1 MHKVFA
7 RRMTALLLS
16 LCMVAGM
23 IDLSGFTAQAAD
35 DYIQYER
42 LEITGGPYVY
52 AGAEIEP
59 TVEVYGLNLDVEVK
73 APDGSYDITYS
84 PNSPNALLSN
94 AGKPVNAGTYKV
106 RAEDK
111 NNKGNIAS
119 GSFEVERQ
127 ELSGS
132 YTIKA
137 IDEVT
142 IINDGVAQPEVKL
155 LDLAGRE
162 TQLRGVMSAF
172 EVTGVDY
179 IYNFADNDKD
189 GTATVTV
196 TGCGNYKG
204 DLTGSFTVKKL
215 TSADLSFTFGSSVTA
230 NYDSGN
236 PAIPR
241 QEPRDVT
248 CRGEDLTR
256 DQDYRIEYGNHT
268 KATTEA
274 WVRIVGINDYD
285 GLVSEKKNYTVVKRI
300 GEEAEIAGYPE
311 SLRVRLKT
319 PVADQPYK
327 GGAPVTI
334 TEEDIVLY
342 DPDSGEDRLTP
353 GVDYE
358 IDPTTYKFNS
368 AATTATQ
375 KAQVTVKGK
384 GRYREDMVIEFAI
397 VAPQLSSCT
406 IVIPD
411 ANCMYDGT
419 SQFDKLD
426 WTNAVTNNGIVYEK
440 GKDYEVTQL
449 GDGTSA
455 GDQKVELYPLPN
467 GRLQGGSVTKS
478 YNIKK
483 RPLTE
488 EAGVTI
494 QFVDQASVDNLVFD
508 NKAKEP
514 PVQVLFGSKV
524 LTKDDYDVEYQANK
538 DAGTASVIAK
548 GKGNFSDSTKPLTF
562 TIKPYTLTMD
572 NAEVKGI
579 LPSYTYTGKDH
590 QPSPNAVLKQPLNGK
605 VALLKDTDFTVEYN
619 NNHDVGTATVIVKG
633 KNNFDGQIDT
643 QFEITKCNL
652 GDTAS
657 GVRINVK
664 SPMYYT
670 GDFITP
676 EVEINNAGTAMV
688 EGEDYTMEVVNNQN
702 VGKATVT
709 FRGIENYEGETTRE
723 FEIRPRNIQEGDLVV
738 VDANDSANHNFTAMT
753 PDDNHYPYTGSE
765 IVKKLQV
772 QFSKG
777 EEVGLKTL
785 EQGTKPEEK
794 EEGDDCI
801 ITFQNNKA
809 IGTAQVTVEG
819 TGNYSGKVIL
829 KFTIKGD
836 LSDWEQGADPF
847 TKAKIKNEI
856 VYTTQPAVVK
866 EEDIEITFDGNPLK
880 LGTDY
885 EIASEDVDAG
895 PAYAKVT
902 GKGNYYGEI
911 SSLPF
916 TIRPLNLS
924 TDSLSDNKYVIENVK
939 EEYVY
944 TGGAICPEPKIT
956 HNGTLL
962 EKGTDYDVEYK
973 DNTDYGTAT
982 LIIKSVNS
990 NPNYIENYEMNFE
1003 ITKYNFEADY
1013 AKTEIDVQGIF
1024 DAVLDAVKAGEDDH
1038 AQLDDPAVNPDGVV
1052 MKELKVAYSPS
1063 NIDGTPT
1070 GELKI
1075 LGLKTDYNVIYD
1087 QNTKPG
1093 TAIVKIN
1100 GMGNFTGTIT
1110 KEFRIRGDLSSENT
1124 KVEVQDWIYT
1134 PPKNGEI
1141 TNTPKPTVTYTVTY
1155 STGRTEELALE
1166 EGVDYVTEYDKHAN
1180 ATLGG
1185 DPAIVMIKPV
1195 LGTDDVVTGNYTGE
1209 TQGTFQILQRDLS
1222 QTVGEGKDPLL
1233 EVTGLL
1239 EEGYEYNGSEI
1250 IPRLQVTCDGTELR
1264 WVIAGESGDDY
1275 DYTIFAENN
1284 VNVFEYAYPEGPDGP
1299 KGERVLPKVTVEAK
1313 KDESG
1318 AYTGNYTGK
1327 FDLEF
1332 KINPRIL
1339 GEETLGTLPG
1349 KVEGIPEEKDY
1360 TNKPITFPLPGDD
1373 TRNAID
1379 VTWGKIDEEGNQ
1391 VVSRLEEHKDYTI
1404 SYKDNTKIGE
1414 ATVTITA
1421 VEESNYAGS
1430 YDKKFKI
1437 MASIEVVDDPDSF
1450 PVKYM
1455 KLDFDDDKSKHDVP
1469 YGIVDV
1475 YPDMGFEDYSGV
1487 LCGESNDPYIL
1498 QEGID
1503 FEIVKADNPNPDPV
1517 KGASKNNVNVA
1528 REDAEEADRPTVV
1541 IRGIGCY
1548 RGVIK
1553 RYYNIIPKDLAQDQG
1568 DITVVFLDA
1577 ISSEE
1582 YENAFLYTGEA
1593 IEPKRIEVR
1602 NHGQLM
1608 TPNVDYV
1615 IAGYEN
1621 NTEISTET
1629 KQACVIIEAA
1639 TGEGA
1644 SGNYINSKKAYF
1656 NIIPRSIDGMQLT
1669 ITDGPQIFDRT
1680 EKKPEVE
1687 VSFMEGTTKIVLS
1700 KDDYDVEYKNNIN
1713 AASESA
1719 GEEAPEIIV
1728 TGKGAYSG
1736 TITRKFTIERESLEP
1751 QEETDDFD
1759 ITATDAVY
1767 TGEKVTTVIEVKA
1780 KDGTLL
1786 VEGSDYEIGNYADDV
1801 EIGTGTVEIHGLG
1814 NYTGTRQIPFRI
1826 LPPAGKIRIAE
1837 IEDQIYTSLPVTP
1850 SVEAVLVVDDMEGVE
1865 MPMKQGQD
1873 YELSY
1878 ENNIDA
1884 GTATVKVTGIGNF
1897 SDIEPAT
1904 TTFTIHSKG
1913 ISVSGDDGTAADM
1926 QLEDIEDQMYT
1937 GNGVT
1942 PDVKLAIHRDLPPA
1956 EGEQEN
1962 GDREEWQ
1969 YLILGKDYELS
1980 YETNV
1985 AVGLA
1990 VVTITGIGN
1999 YHGTIYS
2006 SFRILGPMNLA
2017 DVPKIPVQQFT
2028 GTEIRPEVK
2037 VSFAGEELTEG
2048 VDYTLEYKDNIE
2060 RGTATI
2066 VVTGMG
2072 WYTGTKNVTFDIAR
2086 EFSEETSIKGVA
2098 AAYTY
2103 TGAAIQPV
2111 IRVEDSGVVLSN
2123 GKDYKVSYKDNINT
2137 GKASIT
2143 ITGIDKYQ
2151 GSKTVTFKITSQ
2163 NLGRASVTKIKD
2175 QVYDGKEKKPSV
2187 SVISGGAKLKE
2198 GIDYKVAYDK
2208 NKAPGMANVTIRGMG
2223 NYAGAITT
2231 KFKITV
2237 PKVTGVKVSKYKDTS
2252 ITFSWKR
2259 NQVVSG
2265 YQIYNAK
2272 NKRVAFVKKNKTTK
2286 ATVSKLKAATSG
2298 TFRVRAYVVKSGVYY
2313 YSSFVKI
2320 KACTAPKATSITKL
2334 ASKKSKQA
2342 VINWKKIKG
2351 ASSYEVYRSTSKKGK
2366 YKKIASTK
2374 KTSYTD
2380 KKATGGKTYYY
2391 KIRVCK
2397 KANNKNYYSSDSAV
2411 MSVKAVK

>member
-7 RRMTALLLS
+7 RRMTALILS
-16 LCMVAGM
+16 LCMIAGM

-42 LEITGGPYVY
+42 LEITGGPYIY
-52 AGAEIEP
+52 TGSAIEP
-59 TVEVYGLNLDVEVK
+59 TVEVYGLNGDVEVQ
-73 APDGSYDITYS
+73 APAGSYNITYS
-84 PNSPNALLSN
+84 PSTPL
-94 AGKPVNAGTYKV
+94 NAGTYTV

-111 NNKGNIAS
+111 TDSGNIAR
-119 GSFEVERQ
+119 GSFTVEQ
-127 ELSGS
+127 KELNGS
-132 YTIKA
+132 YSIKA

-142 IINDGVAQPEVKL
+142 IIGDGAAQPEVKL
-155 LDLAGRE
+155 LDTAGRDAN
-162 TQLRGVMSAF
+162 LRGVMSAF
-172 EVTGVDY
+172 EVAGVDY
-179 IYNFADNDKD
+179 IYYFENNEQD
-189 GTATVTV
+189 GTASVTV
-196 TGCGNYKG
+196 KGCGNYKG
-204 DLTGSFTVKKL
+204 TLTGSFTVKKL
-215 TSADLSFTFGSSVTA
+215 TSADLSFTFGTSVTA
-230 NYDSGN
+230 NYDSGK

-241 QEPRDVT
+241 QAPRDVT
-248 CRGEDLTR
+248 CRGEALTL

-268 KATTEA
+268 KATKEA

-285 GLVSEKKNYTVVKRI
+285 GLVSEKKTYTVVKRI

-319 PVADQPYK
+319 PVEDQPYQ
-327 GGAPVTI
+327 GGNPVTL

-342 DPDSGEDRLTP
+342 DPDSGEERLKP
-353 GVDYE
+353 GEDYE
-358 IDPTTYKFNS
+358 IDTTTYKFNS
-368 AATTATQ
+368 EATTPTQ

-406 IVIPD
+406 INIPD

-419 SQFDKLD
+419 SQFDRLD

-440 GKDYEVTQL
+440 GEDYEVRQL
-449 GDGTSA
+449 GDGISA
-455 GDQKVELYPLPN
+455 GDQKIELYPLD
-467 GRLQGGSVTKS
+467 GGKLQGGSVTKT
-478 YNIKK
+478 YNIKP
-483 RPLTE
+483 RPLTV

-494 QFVDQASVDNLVFD
+494 QFTGSVDDLVYD

-514 PVQVLFGSKV
+514 PVQVLFGTKV
-524 LTKDDYDVEYQANK
+524 LVKGDDYDVSYQKNT
-538 DAGTASVIAK
+538 DAGTATVTAT
-548 GKGNFSDSTKPLTF
+548 GKKNFSGSTQPLTF
-562 TIKPYTLTMD
+562 TIKPYTLKPE

-590 QPSPNAVLKQPLNGK
+590 RPSPNAVLRQPLNNK
-605 VALLKDTDFTVEYN
+605 VALMNGTDFTVEYE
-619 NNHDVGTATVIVKG
+619 NNHDVGMATVIVKG
-633 KNNFDGQIDT
+633 AGNFDGQIET

-676 EVEINNAGTAMV
+676 EVDINNAGTAML
-688 EGEDYTMEVVNNQN
+688 EGTDYTMVVEDNQN

-709 FRGIENYEGETTRE
+709 FTGINNYEGTTTRT
-723 FEIRPRNIQEGDLVV
+723 FEIRPRNIQEGELVV
-738 VDANDSANHNFTAMT
+738 VDAEDSANHNFTSMA

-777 EEVGLKTL
+777 TEVGLKTL
-785 EQGTKPEEK
+785 EQGAKPEEK

-819 TGNYSGKVIL
+819 TGNYAGKVVL

-836 LSDWEQGADPF
+836 LSDWEQGTAPF
-847 TKAKIKNEI
+847 TKAKINNEI

-866 EEDIEITFDGNPLK
+866 EEDIEITFDGNALK

-885 EIASEDVDAG
+885 DITSEDINAG

-916 TIRPLNLS
+916 TIRPLDLS
-924 TDSLSDNKYVIENVK
+924 SDSLPDNKYVIENIK
-939 EEYVY
+939 EKYVY
-944 TGGAICPEPKIT
+944 TGGPICPEPKIT
-956 HNGTLL
+956 HNGTPLTR
-962 EKGTDYDVEYK
+962 GTDYEVEYK

-982 LIIKSVNS
+982 LIIKSTNS
-990 NPNYIENYEMNFE
+990 NSNYIGNYEMNFE

-1024 DAVLDAVKAGEDDH
+1024 DAVLDAVKAGEDEH

-1052 MKELKVAYSPS
+1052 MKELLVKYSPS
-1063 NIDGTPT
+1063 DIDGTPT
-1070 GELKI
+1070 GEEKT
-1075 LGLKTDYNVIYD
+1075 LGLKSDYDVVYD
-1087 QNTKPG
+1087 QNTRPG
-1093 TAIVKIN
+1093 TASIKIT
-1100 GMGNFTGTIT
+1100 GMGNFEGKIE
-1110 KEFRIRGDLSSENT
+1110 KEFKIRGDLASEST
-1124 KVEVQDWIYT
+1124 KVKVHDWVYT
-1134 PPKNGEI
+1134 PPKDGKV
-1141 TNTPKPTVTYTVTY
+1141 TNTPQPVVTYTVTF
-1155 STGRTEELALE
+1155 SSGRQEEITLV
-1166 EGVDYVTEYDKHAN
+1166 EGQDYVTEYDKNVN

-1185 DPAIVMIKPV
+1185 DPAVVKIKPV
-1195 LGTDDVVTGNYTGE
+1195 TGTDGAVTGSYVGE
-1209 TQGTFQILQRDLS
+1209 TEGTFQILQRDLS
-1222 QTVGEGKDPLL
+1222 QTIGDEKDPLL
-1233 EVTGLL
+1233 DVTGLQ
-1239 EEGYEYNGSEI
+1239 EEGYEYTGSEI
-1250 IPRLQVTCDGTELR
+1250 IPRLQVTCDGTNLR
-1264 WVIAGESGDDY
+1264 WVIAGESGEDY

-1284 VNVFEYAYPEGPDGP
+1284 VNVFEYTYPQGPQGP
-1299 KGERVLPKVTVEAK
+1299 KGERALPKVTVEARR
-1313 KDESG
+1313 DESG

-1327 FDLEF
+1327 FQLEF
-1332 KINPRIL
+1332 KINPRVL
-1339 GEETLGTLPG
+1339 SEETLGTLPG
-1349 KVEGIPEEKDY
+1349 KVEGIPEETDY
-1360 TNKPITFPLPGDD
+1360 TNKPITFPLPGDS
-1373 TRNAID
+1373 TKNAID
-1379 VTWGKIDEEGNQ
+1379 VTWGKINDTGDQ
-1391 VVSRLEEHKDYTI
+1391 VVCRLEEHKDYTV
-1404 SYKDNTKIGE
+1404 SYKNNTKIGE
-1414 ATVTITA
+1414 ATVTISA
-1421 VEESNYAGS
+1421 VEESNYTGS
-1430 YDKKFKI
+1430 YDKKFRI

-1450 PVKYM
+1450 PIKYM
-1455 KLDFDDDKSKHDVP
+1455 ELDYDDDKSKHDVP

-1475 YPDMGFEDYSGV
+1475 YPDMRFEDYSGV

-1498 QEGID
+1498 QEGTD
-1503 FEIVKADNPNPDPV
+1503 FEIVKVDNPNPDPV

-1528 REDAEEADRPTVV
+1528 REDAEEANRPTVV
-1541 IRGIGCY
+1541 IRGINCY

-1553 RYYNIIPKDLAQDQG
+1553 RYYNIIPKDLATDQG
-1568 DITVVFLDA
+1568 DITAVFLDA
-1577 ISSEE
+1577 INSEE

-1644 SGNYINSKKAYF
+1644 SGNYINSKKLYF
-1656 NIIPRSIDGMQLT
+1656 NIIPRSIEGMQLT
-1669 ITDGPQIFDRT
+1669 ITSGPQIFDRSQ
-1680 EKKPEVE
+1680 KKPEVE

-1713 AASESA
+1713 AATEFA
-1719 GEEAPEIIV
+1719 GDEAPEIIV
-1728 TGKGAYSG
+1728 TGKGAYGG
-1736 TITRKFTIERESLEP
+1736 TIRKKFTIERESLEP

-1786 VEGSDYEIGNYADDV
+1786 VEGSDYEMGGYANDV
-1801 EIGTGTVEIHGLG
+1801 EIGTGTVEIRGIG
-1814 NYTGTRQIPFRI
+1814 NYTGVRQVPFRI
-1826 LPPAGKIRIAE
+1826 LPPAGKIRVGE
-1837 IEDQIYTSLPVTP
+1837 IPDQIYTSLPIAP
-1850 SVEAVLVVDDMEGVE
+1850 SVEAVLLVDDMEGVE
-1865 MPMKQGQD
+1865 MPMKEGQD

-1878 ENNIDA
+1878 QNNIDA
-1884 GTATVKVTGIGNF
+1884 GTATVTVTGIGNF
-1897 SDIEPAT
+1897 SAIEPAT
-1904 TTFTIHSKG
+1904 ATFVIQSK
-1913 ISVSGDDGTAADM
+1913 SVSGDDGMPADM
-1926 QLEDIEDQMYT
+1926 RLEAIEDQIYT
-1937 GNGVT
+1937 GKGVT

-1956 EGEQEN
+1956 EGGEEA
-1962 GDREEWQ
+1962 GEREEWQ

-1990 VVTITGIGN
+1990 VVAINGIGN

-2017 DVPKIPVQQFT
+2017 DVPKIPVQQYT
-2028 GTEIRPEVK
+2028 GNAITPQVK
-2037 VSFAGEELTEG
+2037 VSFAGQELTEG
-2048 VDYTLEYKDNIE
+2048 VDYTLEYKDNVE

-2066 VVTGMG
+2066 LLTGMG

-2086 EFSEETSIKGVA
+2086 EFSEDTAVKGVA

-2103 TGAAIQPV
+2103 TGAAIQPA
-2111 IRVEDSGVVLSN
+2111 IRVEDNGSVLSS
-2123 GKDYKVSYKDNINT
+2123 GTDYQVSYKNNINT

-2143 ITGIDKYQ
+2143 ITGVGKYQ
-2151 GSKTVTFKITSQ
+2151 GSKTVTFKITPQ
-2163 NLGRASVTKIKD
+2163 NLGRASIANVKN

-2187 SVISGGAKLKE
+2187 NVKSGGAKLKE
-2198 GIDYKVAYDK
+2198 GTDYKVSYDK
-2208 NKAPGMANVTIRGMG
+2208 NKAPGMANVTIRGKG
-2223 NYAGAITT
+2223 NYTGAITT

-2237 PKVTGVKVSKYKDTS
+2237 PKVTGVKVSQYKDSS

-2286 ATVSKLKAATSG
+2286 ATVSKLKEGTAG
-2298 TFRVRAYVVKSGVYY
+2298 TFRVRAYVVKGGVYY

-2320 KACTAPKATSITKL
+2320 KACTAPKATSITNL
-2334 ASKKSKQA
+2334 VSTKSKQ
-2342 VINWKKIKG
+2342 VFISFKKIKG
-2351 ASSYEVYRSTSKKGK
+2351 ASSYEVYRSTSQKGK

-2397 KANNKNYYSSDSAV
+2397 KADKKNYYSSDSAV
-2411 MSVKAVK
+2411 ESVKAIK